1 MRQATLGLLAGALA
15 GCMLPIQQPLAS
27 SICAASPLY
36 THCRIGQPLS
46 LAGIAA
52 VIGPRFEIQVEPPT
66 GVDASERDP
75 AAAARP

>member
-1 MRQATLGLLAGALA
+1 MHGADPTAAGVIYLR
-15 GCMLPIQQPLAS
+15 CFVP
-27 SICAASPLY
+27 Y

-52 VIGPRFEIQVEPPT
+52 VIGPRCEIQLEPPA